1 MFNSFFVLGLND
13 DQKEAIDILSKNQ
26 DLFHSNGAVDFL
38 IHFFVDIG
46 WFITGWLYKF
56 VNFLED
62 MLDKLVTFGGLFDSE
77 DVTKL
82 SEKMTPIAFSLMG
95 VIIVILAITMMFGMK
110 IPFSKLTVNI
120 ILASLFIIT
129 IPNIFKQAYDFNTSL
144 YKDVSSDGFIG
155 KSDMQMTKKKGLKKL
170 SSQIMASN
178 ITDLV
183 WYANNNYKHA
193 SDGIDNDFTD
203 ASFINGYRRWTE
215 KVNPG
220 EKPDELKGDGFRYY
234 QSISDKK
241 KAKNK
246 ATPIV
251 FKNSIVQAEKDSK
264 DAYKEF
270 ELKELSD
277 GFGASFLKNSTEAFS
292 GFYQRY
298 QANFFAIWFE
308 LAVLGFVLVCSAL
321 KIARIGWEVSAQ
333 KIMAP
338 WVAATDLATLQKVK
352 QLMINLFTNYG
363 LIALIFV
370 LLKVFIILSN
380 TTFQSK
386 LPLSVKLV
394 IFLALALGTI
404 DGPDEIKKIL
414 GIDAGIKDGYR
425 SAMAGM
431 AGLAMLNKGGGKVAH
446 ATGMDKVGDGI
457 SKRAT
462 AVGSHLGNQLSKN
475 TKELGSALNVPKAV
489 RQKKAR
495 EIDDELF
502 KGSEEEKKNKNGNQ
516 TSSEMQSD
524 VLKKQED
531 SKAEGKSSEKEIKK
545 NQNNNNANGENQ
557 IRENKE
563 NRGDNKEEG
572 KVDNKE
578 EKTTN
583 ENNPDNSSN
592 DTTKVENKEDN
603 DILDNVNKDEVHA
616 DGDINHGLDE
626 NPENNSPDNKPSE
639 ENGNEQSQ
647 IDNKE
652 EDKDSKKDS
661 KTNHNDKD
669 QNISKVDNDEDKEK
683 SNNNKNAKSLDND
696 NKDVETLRGDI
707 QELKDK
713 VNSHSND
720 DKQTNSGAVGNQ
732 INSPAGYKM
741 GSSSQ
746 IDDLSSSA
754 DSFDSINDLK
764 ATSNHSRKTAKDSAS
779 NRARTKF
786 LIDRSKGGKNH

>member
-1 MFNSFFVLGLND
+1 M
-13 DQKEAIDILSKNQ
+13 
-26 DLFHSNGAVDFL
+26 
-38 IHFFVDIG
+38 
-46 WFITGWLYKF
+46 
-56 VNFLED
+56 
-62 MLDKLVTFGGLFDSE
+62 
-77 DVTKL
+77 
-82 SEKMTPIAFSLMG
+82 
-95 VIIVILAITMMFGMK
+95 
-110 IPFSKLTVNI
+110 
-120 ILASLFIIT
+120 
-129 IPNIFKQAYDFNTSL
+129 
-144 YKDVSSDGFIG
+144 
-155 KSDMQMTKKKGLKKL
+155 
-170 SSQIMASN
+170 
-178 ITDLV
+178 
-183 WYANNNYKHA
+183 
-193 SDGIDNDFTD
+193 
-203 ASFINGYRRWTE
+203 
-215 KVNPG
+215 
-220 EKPDELKGDGFRYY
+220 
-234 QSISDKK
+234 
-241 KAKNK
+241 
-246 ATPIV
+246 
-251 FKNSIVQAEKDSK
+251 
-264 DAYKEF
+264 
-270 ELKELSD
+270 
-277 GFGASFLKNSTEAFS
+277 
-292 GFYQRY
+292 
-298 QANFFAIWFE
+298 
-308 LAVLGFVLVCSAL
+308 
-321 KIARIGWEVSAQ
+321 
-333 KIMAP
+333 
-338 WVAATDLATLQKVK
+338 
-352 QLMINLFTNYG
+352 
-363 LIALIFV
+363 
-370 LLKVFIILSN
+370 SN

-414 GIDAGIKDGYR
+414 GVDAGIKDGYR

-462 AVGSHLGNQLSKN
+462 AVGSHLGNKLSKN
-475 TKELGSALNVPKAV
+475 TKELGSALNVPKAM

-524 VLKKQED
+524 VPKKQED

-545 NQNNNNANGENQ
+545 DQNNNNANGENQ
-557 IRENKE
+557 IRDNKE

-583 ENNPDNSSN
+583 ENNPYNSSN

-616 DGDINHGLDE
+616 DGDINHGSDE

-652 EDKDSKKDS
+652 EDKDSKKDN
-661 KTNHNDKD
+661 KTNHNGKD

-732 INSPAGYKM
+732 INSPAGHKT

-746 IDDLSSSA
+746 IDDSSSSA